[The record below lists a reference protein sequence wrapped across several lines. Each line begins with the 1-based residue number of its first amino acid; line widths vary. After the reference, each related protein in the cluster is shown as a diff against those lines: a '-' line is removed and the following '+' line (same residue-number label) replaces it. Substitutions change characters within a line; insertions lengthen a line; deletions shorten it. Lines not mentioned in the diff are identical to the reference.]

1 MAGVVPDDMRL
12 GPVSLTV
19 ADLDRQVAFYGG
31 PIGLEVLERSDGR
44 ATLGVAGRPLLDLV
58 EDRRAVADATAAGL
72 FHQAIL
78 VPSRADL
85 GRALL
90 RLEQAEVRL
99 TGAADHRVS
108 EAVYLDDPEGNGIEI
123 YRDRERASWLVE
135 GRIVMG
141 NTPLDFQGILAAGQE
156 AGPADAMPAGTVLGH
171 VHLET
176 HDLQA
181 TRDFYVGRL
190 GFDLIVGWPK
200 ALFMSVGGYHHHL
213 GANIWGGRS
222 RPRGAGERL
231 LGLRHYTMLL
241 PGADAVAR
249 LGETLGVPVDAD
261 GGIHVTDPSG
271 IGIRV
276 AA

>member
-1 MAGVVPDDMRL
+1 MAGVIPDDMRL
-12 GPVSLTV
+12 GSVTLTV
-19 ADLDRQVAFYGG
+19 ADLARAVDFYAGA
-31 PIGLEVLERSDGR
+31 IGLQVLERGDGR
-44 ATLGVAGRPLLDLV
+44 AVLGVPGRPILELV
-58 EDRRAVADATAAGL
+58 EDRGAVADPAVAGL
-72 FHQAIL
+72 YHLAIL
-78 VPSRADL
+78 VPSRAEL

-90 RLEQAEVRL
+90 RLERHQVRL

-135 GRIVMG
+135 GRVVMG
-141 NTPLDFQGILAAGQE
+141 NRPLDFEGILAAGRE
-156 AGPADAMPAGTVLGH
+156 AGPTDVMPSGTVLGH

-176 HDLQA
+176 HDLALTQGY
-181 TRDFYVGRL
+181 YVGRL

-222 RPRGAGERL
+222 RPRAAGERL

-241 PGADAVAR
+241 PGADEVAR
-249 LGETLGVPVDAD
+249 LSETLGVPADAD
-261 GGIHVTDPSG
+261 GGLQVTDPSG
-271 IGIRV
+271 IGIRM

>member
-1 MAGVVPDDMRL
+1 MASVIPSDMRL
-12 GPVSLTV
+12 GSVALTV
-19 ADLDRQVAFYGG
+19 ADLDRAVAFYTL
-31 PIGLEVLERSDGR
+31 PIGLRLIERGDGR
-44 ATLGVAGRPLLDLV
+44 AVLGVDGRALVELVADSRAGRDESV
-58 EDRRAVADATAAGL
+58 AGL
-72 FHQAIL
+72 YHLAIL
-78 VPSRADL
+78 VPTRAAL

-90 RLEQAEVRL
+90 RLERHGVRL

-123 YRDRERASWLVE
+123 YRDRDRSGWRQD
-135 GRIVMG
+135 GRITMA
-141 NTPLDFQGILAAGQE
+141 NTPLDLEGIRAEGEGAGRE
-156 AGPADAMPAGTVLGH
+156 EAMPAGTVLGH

-176 HDLQA
+176 HDLPA

-190 GFDLIVGWPK
+190 GFDLTVDWRQ

-222 RPRGAGERL
+222 RPRQRGERL

-241 PGADAVAR
+241 EDADAVRKA
-249 LGETLGVPVDAD
+249 GDALAAPCEAD
-261 GGIHVTDPSG
+261 ASLLLTDPSG
-271 IGIRV
+271 LEIRV

>member
-1 MAGVVPDDMRL
+1 M
-12 GPVSLTV
+12 
-19 ADLDRQVAFYGG
+19 
-31 PIGLEVLERSDGR
+31 
-44 ATLGVAGRPLLDLV
+44 
-58 EDRRAVADATAAGL
+58 
-72 FHQAIL
+72 
-78 VPSRADL
+78 
-85 GRALL
+85 
-90 RLEQAEVRL
+90 RL

-261 GGIHVTDPSG
+261 GSIHVTDPSG
-271 IGIRV
+271 IGIAWPPSSVCGQGLRPDLGQRGTRGQGFGV
-276 AA
+276 DPDLDQSRALLSLRLGEGGGEICGPVDRFADPP